1 MCEWLNTW
9 MNLQPYEKGSGV
21 TSTLY
26 PEAETET
33 STKISLTPE
42 HLTTVFKWPLG
53 SIKIIMALEKDLKFQ
68 DTLNVKTFF
77 KSNFSINLDRIRMA
91 VIFLLPGDRSMVPL
105 SLRLISH
112 FWVLIG
118 ETGDCPGNCFWALL
132 PKVLWALTHP
142 RRENHRLFVQII
154 SFQEQK
160 SLWGFINSPTSPGAH
175 VLSCC
180 LVLGLCSRAV
190 FQLQERHSGPCCP
203 NIL

>member
-1 MCEWLNTW
+1 

-112 FWVLIG
+112 F
-118 ETGDCPGNCFWALL
+118 
-132 PKVLWALTHP
+132 
-142 RRENHRLFVQII
+142 
-154 SFQEQK
+154 
-160 SLWGFINSPTSPGAH
+160 
-175 VLSCC
+175 
-180 LVLGLCSRAV
+180 
-190 FQLQERHSGPCCP
+190 
-203 NIL
+203 